1 MYLMGHY
8 VRNRLLQLVPI
19 LFGITVLTFA
29 MMQFAAGDAVD
40 MIYEQSG
47 VVSEEI
53 KAEKRAELGLDQPL
67 PVQYGRWAEGVLTG
81 DLGRSYIS
89 GKPVWETFA
98 EKLPNTALLMVASV
112 LVTLLL
118 AVPLGVIAAVFRG
131 SLFDAVVRSV
141 TFVGSALPNFF
152 VGLLLLYF
160 FALKLGLLPVM
171 GRTEEPASLI
181 LPTLTLVSAMGA
193 KYTRQIRAAV
203 LDELGMPYV
212 LGARARGVAMWR
224 ILCFSV
230 MKSAF
235 PMILTLLALSVGSLL
250 GGTAIVETL
259 FLWDGVGKMAVD
271 AILMRD
277 YPLIAAY
284 VVWMAILYVA
294 VNLAADLVSMW
305 VDPRMRMEERS
316 EKEGGA

>member
-316 EKEGGA
+316 EKEGSA

>member
-81 DLGRSYIS
+81 DLGCSYIS
-89 GKPVWETFA
+89 GKPVWETFT

-112 LVTLLL
+112 LVTLLF
-118 AVPLGVIAAVFRG
+118 AVPLGAIAAVFRG

-160 FALKLGLLPVM
+160 FSLKLGLLPVM

-230 MKSAF
+230 LKSAF
-235 PMILTLLALSVGSLL
+235 PMILTLLALSIGSLL

-305 VDPRMRMEERS
+305 VDPRMRMEERG
-316 EKEGGA
+316 EKEGSA

>member
-1 MYLMGHY
+1 MGHY

-29 MMQFAAGDAVD
+29 MMHFAAGDAVD

-118 AVPLGVIAAVFRG
+118 AVPLGAIAAVFRG

-160 FALKLGLLPVM
+160 FSLKLGLLPVM

-305 VDPRMRMEERS
+305 VDPRMHMEERG

>member
-89 GKPVWETFA
+89 GKPVWETFT

-112 LVTLLL
+112 LVTLLF
-118 AVPLGVIAAVFRG
+118 AVPLGAIAAVFRG

-160 FALKLGLLPVM
+160 FSLKLGLLPVM

-212 LGARARGVAMWR
+212 LGARARGVAMWC

-305 VDPRMRMEERS
+305 VDPRMRMEERG

>member
-112 LVTLLL
+112 LVTLLF
-118 AVPLGVIAAVFRG
+118 AVPLGAIAAVFRG

-160 FALKLGLLPVM
+160 FSLKLGLLPVM

-305 VDPRMRMEERS
+305 VDPRMHMEERG

>member
-1 MYLMGHY
+1 MYLMRHY

-112 LVTLLL
+112 LVTLLF

-305 VDPRMRMEERS
+305 VDPRIRMEERG

>member
-1 MYLMGHY
+1 MGHY

-29 MMQFAAGDAVD
+29 MMHFAAGDAVD

>member
-1 MYLMGHY
+1 MGHY

-89 GKPVWETFA
+89 GKPVWETFT

-112 LVTLLL
+112 LVTLLF
-118 AVPLGVIAAVFRG
+118 AVPLGAIAAVFRG

-160 FALKLGLLPVM
+160 FSLKLGLLPVM

-305 VDPRMRMEERS
+305 VDPRMHMEERG

>member
-1 MYLMGHY
+1 MYLMRHY

-89 GKPVWETFA
+89 GKPVWETFT

-112 LVTLLL
+112 LVTLLF
-118 AVPLGVIAAVFRG
+118 AVPLGAIAAVFRG

-160 FALKLGLLPVM
+160 FSLKLGLLPVM

>member
-1 MYLMGHY
+1 MGHY

>member
-1 MYLMGHY
+1 MYLMRHY

-89 GKPVWETFA
+89 GKPVWETFT

-112 LVTLLL
+112 LVTLLF

>member
-29 MMQFAAGDAVD
+29 MMHFAAGDAVD

-89 GKPVWETFA
+89 GKPVWETFT

-112 LVTLLL
+112 LVTLLF
-118 AVPLGVIAAVFRG
+118 AVPLGAIAAVFRG

-224 ILCFSV
+224 ILCFSM

>member
-89 GKPVWETFA
+89 GKPVWETFT

-118 AVPLGVIAAVFRG
+118 AVPLGAIAAVFRG

-160 FALKLGLLPVM
+160 FSLKLGLLPVM

-305 VDPRMRMEERS
+305 VDPRMRMEERG

>member
-112 LVTLLL
+112 LVTLLF
-118 AVPLGVIAAVFRG
+118 AVPLGAIAAVFRG

-230 MKSAF
+230 LKSAF
-235 PMILTLLALSVGSLL
+235 PMILTLLALSIGSLL

>member
-29 MMQFAAGDAVD
+29 MMHFAAGDAVD

-118 AVPLGVIAAVFRG
+118 AVPLGAIAAVFRG

-160 FALKLGLLPVM
+160 FSLKLGLLPVM

-305 VDPRMRMEERS
+305 VDPRMHMEERG

>member
-1 MYLMGHY
+1 MGHY

-224 ILCFSV
+224 ILCLSV

>member
-112 LVTLLL
+112 LVTLLF
-118 AVPLGVIAAVFRG
+118 AVPLGAIAAVFRG

-230 MKSAF
+230 LKSAF
-235 PMILTLLALSVGSLL
+235 PMILTLLALSIGSLL

-305 VDPRMRMEERS
+305 VDPRMRMEERG
-316 EKEGGA
+316 EKEGSA